1 MSVNILF
8 DSLLE
13 QSEEITGYL
22 LKGYNSAARPLSF
35 SDVVGPI
42 NKLGF
47 IIFGTTIALPD
58 ISALIYNDVFIS
70 HYSTCKILWKRTHQC
85 SDRSYAFCYILNKF
99 QQLQC

>member
-70 HYSTCKILWKRTHQC
+70 HYSTWINSMETDSSVFWSILR
-85 SDRSYAFCYILNKF
+85 ILLYLK
-99 QQLQC
+99 